1 MSNLMVAYKLGSSRS
16 ELSPKELIT
25 AFEFFA
31 KDNDNKVLFTSKKFP
46 NSGIRDRVKNLMLL
60 SKDGNYAIKAK
71 IDYTGV
77 FPLLNPPKEYSLPSI
92 FKNTESDGKDTLG
105 WFALSNIESVI
116 VKKGDYITLNGIDI
130 LESVSKNAYMSYIE
144 MPQG

>member
-25 AFEFFA
+25 VFEFFA
-31 KDNDNKVLFTSKKFP
+31 KNNDNKVLFTSKKFP
-46 NSGIRDRVKNLMLL
+46 NPGIRDRVKNLMLL
-60 SKDGNYAIKAK
+60 SKDGNYAIRAK

-77 FPLLNPPKEYSLPSI
+77 SPLLNPPKEYSLPSI
-92 FKNTESDGKDTLG
+92 FNNTDIGDKDTLG
-105 WFALSNIESVI
+105 WFALSNVEPVI

-130 LESVSKNAYMSYIE
+130 LESVSKNAYMSYVEI
-144 MPQG
+144 P